1 MAIPGPRSGG
11 PDPGPRIGDPLFAD
25 PCRSMLSIEG
35 DASFVRERSSSEDR
49 ELPRAEPRWR
59 CASARPRCDAVMF
72 LADAE
77 LGRIFKN

>member
-1 MAIPGPRSGG
+1 
-11 PDPGPRIGDPLFAD
+11 
-25 PCRSMLSIEG
+25 MLSIEG

-72 LADAE
+72 VADAE
-77 LGRIFKN
+77 LGRIFTN